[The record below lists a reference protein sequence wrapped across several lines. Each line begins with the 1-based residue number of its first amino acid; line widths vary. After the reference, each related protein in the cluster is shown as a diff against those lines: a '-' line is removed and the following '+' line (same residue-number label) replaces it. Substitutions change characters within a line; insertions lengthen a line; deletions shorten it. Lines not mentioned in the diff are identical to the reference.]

1 VGVARLGQPE
11 QALEQ
16 DLARR
21 RVQEVGPPNHLAHT
35 LCRVVHHDGEL
46 VGWSAVVAPH
56 DEIVHMPL
64 AISEQAVLK
73 AYADALRP
81 QPQGGRLEASF
92 SVRSFALSSRQV
104 PGYRSE
110 AEIPCGAETVAW
122 ISARVQ

>member
-1 VGVARLGQPE
+1 M
-11 QALEQ
+11 
-16 DLARR
+16 
-21 RVQEVGPPNHLAHT
+21 
-35 LCRVVHHDGEL
+35 
-46 VGWSAVVAPH
+46 S
-56 DEIVHMPL
+56 L